1 MKRIYNDIPLASIL
15 YGIRGDQR
23 ILIRDWESVN
33 AMHFRT
39 THGKDKYKVAF
50 EGEEK
55 DFHFWQYSK
64 LKASKYYGMEVMEDG
79 TLVFDISTAY
89 EQY

>member
-1 MKRIYNDIPLASIL
+1 MKRIYNDIPRASIL

-39 THGKDKYKVAF
+39 THGKGKYTVAF

-55 DFHFWQYSK
+55 DFHCWQYSK
-64 LKASKYYGMEVMEDG
+64 EKASKYYGMEVAEDG
-79 TLVFDISTAY
+79 TLVFDICTAY